1 MTLKGISALNH
12 LFLKDNMM
20 FSLEGRRALV
30 TGGSGGIGFA
40 IAEACAQAGA
50 RVCISGT
57 RESVLA
63 ENVERLSGTGHSYV
77 VANMADR
84 VAVLALAESAQEQL
98 GGVDILVNNAGIA
111 RDNLS
116 MRLKDDDWDSVIEV
130 NLRAVFALSQKL
142 LRGMMKQRYGRIVNI
157 SSVVGL
163 AGNAGQA
170 NYSAAKAG
178 LGGLTRSLAQE
189 LAPRGITV
197 NAIAPGYIATPMTE
211 NLPTEGLIDKIPMG
225 RVGEV
230 SEIAAA
236 AVFLASNEASY
247 ITGETLSVNG
257 GMYMG

>member
-1 MTLKGISALNH
+1 
-12 LFLKDNMM
+12 M
-20 FSLEGRRALV
+20 FSLEQKRALV

-40 IAEACAQAGA
+40 IAQSLAQAGA
-50 RVCISGT
+50 QVMITGT

-63 ENVERLSGTGHSYV
+63 QNVLELPGSGHGFL

-84 VAVLALAESAQEQL
+84 AAVSTLADQAGKQL
-98 GGVDILVNNAGIA
+98 GGVDILVNNAGIT

-116 MRLKDDDWDSVIEV
+116 IRLKDEDWDEVLEV

-142 LRGMMKQRYGRIVNI
+142 IRVMMKQRFGRIINI

-163 AGNAGQA
+163 AGNAGQI

-189 LAPRGITV
+189 VASRGITV
-197 NAIAPGYIATPMTE
+197 NCIAPGYIATPMTA
-211 NLPTEGLIDKIPMG
+211 GLSDDVLTTKIPIN
-225 RVGEV
+225 RVGRPE
-230 SEIAAA
+230 EIAAA
-236 AVFLASNEASY
+236 VVFLASTEAAY

-257 GMYMG
+257 GMYMA

>member
-1 MTLKGISALNH
+1 
-12 LFLKDNMM
+12 M
-20 FSLEGRRALV
+20 FSFAEKRALI

-40 IAEACAQAGA
+40 IADAYAKAGA
-50 RVCISGT
+50 QVCITGT
-57 RESVLA
+57 RESALA
-63 ENVERLSGTGHSYV
+63 ENVAKLSGTGHHYV

-84 VAVLALAESAQEQL
+84 AAVLSLAESAQEKM
-98 GGVDILVNNAGIA
+98 GGVDILVNNAGIT

-142 LRGMMKQRYGRIVNI
+142 LRAMMKQRYGRIINI

-189 LAPRGITV
+189 VAARGITV

-211 NLPTEGLIDKIPMG
+211 GLPTDGLVSKIPMG
-225 RVGEV
+225 RVGNSE
-230 SEIAAA
+230 EIAAA
-236 AVFLASNEASY
+236 ALFLGSEEASY

>member
-1 MTLKGISALNH
+1 
-12 LFLKDNMM
+12 M
-20 FSLEGRRALV
+20 FSLEGKRALI

-40 IAEACAQAGA
+40 VAESYAKAGA
-50 RVCISGT
+50 KVCISGT

-63 ENVERLSGTGHSYV
+63 DNVARLSGSDHLYI

-84 VAVLALAESAQEQL
+84 EAVSTLAESAQERM
-98 GGVDILVNNAGIA
+98 GGVDILVNNAGIT

-116 MRLKDDDWDSVIEV
+116 MRLKDDDWDSVSEG
-130 NLRAVFALSQKL
+130 NLRAVFALTQKL
-142 LRGMMKQRYGRIVNI
+142 LRGMMKQRYGRIINV

-189 LAPRGITV
+189 VAARGITV

-211 NLPTEGLIDKIPMG
+211 GLPTDGLASKIPMG
-225 RVGEV
+225 RVGEA

-236 AVFLASNEASY
+236 AVFLASTEAGY